1 MCVLAM
7 LSAGIVEFAR
17 LEMYRRGKVLPH
29 EKLNHGTQIVR
40 LSVFW
45 QIPQYLL
52 VGLSEVSAEPPP
64 PGLHA
69 LLIACLL

>member
-7 LSAGIVEFAR
+7 LSAALVEFAR
-17 LEMYRRGKVLPH
+17 LELFRKGQVLPH
-29 EKLNHGTQIVR
+29 AKVDHGTQVVR

-52 VGLSEVSAEPPP
+52 VGLSEVGSMLCTPAVWQ
-64 PGLHA
+64 A
-69 LLIACLL
+69 AA